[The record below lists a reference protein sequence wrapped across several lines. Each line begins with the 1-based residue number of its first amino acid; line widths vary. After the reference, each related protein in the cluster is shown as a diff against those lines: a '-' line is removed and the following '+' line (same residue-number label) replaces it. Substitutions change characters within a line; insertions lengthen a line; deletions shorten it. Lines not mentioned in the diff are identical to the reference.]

1 MKKGKKAPSLR
12 VFLTESIHHVQAEG
26 FLKNTAS
33 RAISY

>member
-1 MKKGKKAPSLR
+1 MKKGKKAPLR
-12 VFLTESIHHVQAEG
+12 VFLTESIHHVLAEG